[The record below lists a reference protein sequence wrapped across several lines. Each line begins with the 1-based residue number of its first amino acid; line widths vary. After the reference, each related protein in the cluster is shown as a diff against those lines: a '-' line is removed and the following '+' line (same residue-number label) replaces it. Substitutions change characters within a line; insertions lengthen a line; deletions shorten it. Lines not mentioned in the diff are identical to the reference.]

1 MRNIFIK
8 NQEKRQPIG
17 VTKKGILSACFIAL
31 ACACFAQDV
40 IVTKDSKRI
49 NAKVTEVNV
58 DNIKYKQFENQNG
71 PVYTLLKSDIL
82 TILYQNGQVESFGV
96 ESSSSSTAA
105 TATTSATVN
114 TQKKVA
120 APYSGPIPS
129 KEELKQKM
137 AINAPHFY
145 DRYKS
150 ASTLSGVG
158 AGMTIGGVALA
169 IIGGITAN
177 KEELPPTNEYET
189 RYKLSGPGA
198 AVMGVGIVSALAGTP
213 IWIVGGSKKK
223 KTRNAYLQEFGYS
236 YHIPV
241 QPSPYLKLKTTSNG
255 LGLALVF

>member
-1 MRNIFIK
+1 MINLFIK
-8 NQEKRQPIG
+8 NQEKCQPIG
-17 VTKKGILSACFIAL
+17 ITKKSMLSACFIAL
-31 ACACFAQDV
+31 ACVCFAQDV

-58 DNIKYKQFENQNG
+58 DNIKYKQFENQDG

-96 ESSSSSTAA
+96 ESSSASTAV
-105 TATTSATVN
+105 TATSATVN
-114 TQKKVA
+114 SQNKA
-120 APYSGPIPS
+120 AATYSGPIPS
-129 KEELKQKM
+129 KEELKQRM
-137 AINAPHFY
+137 AINAPHLY

-169 IIGGITAN
+169 IIGGIAAD

-189 RYKLSGPGA
+189 RYKLTGPGA
-198 AVMGVGIVSALAGTP
+198 AVFGIGIVSALAGTP

-223 KTRNAYLQEFGYS
+223 KTRNAYLQEFG
-236 YHIPV
+236 
-241 QPSPYLKLKTTSNG
+241 
-255 LGLALVF
+255 